1 MVKSFFEPSRVSHKI
16 YQQGYLLAKK
26 AIEVLLVNLPWHFSD
41 GHKPRFDSTEAATE
55 GVL

>member
-1 MVKSFFEPSRVSHKI
+1 MVKSAFEPSRLSHKI